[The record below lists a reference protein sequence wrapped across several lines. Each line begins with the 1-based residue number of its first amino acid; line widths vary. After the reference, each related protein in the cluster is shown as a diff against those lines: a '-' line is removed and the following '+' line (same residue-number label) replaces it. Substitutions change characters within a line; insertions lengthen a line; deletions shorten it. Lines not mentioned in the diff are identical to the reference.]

1 MKHDHIQTDTKGKNS
16 MVQKSCNLIC
26 LICAGMGIDFLC
38 KAGLYKELL
47 NYSYGTANFTDFSGI
62 HRAHEF

>member
-26 LICAGMGIDFLC
+26 LICAGMGIDFIC
-38 KAGLYKELL
+38 KAGLYKERF
-47 NYSYGTANFTDFSGI
+47 NYTTNFTDFSGI